1 MLKKKKCIGTIEL
14 LQGEPKI
21 ISDDIDDDLDPRT
34 IDRMLL
40 QIEEDCKRKFG
51 EKCVTSIIAKVK
63 AGSKEFDCCRLTESQ
78 NKDNKRDQDKDNKE
92 DQDEDNKEDQDEDNK
107 RVQDKD
113 NKRDKDKDNKRDQD
127 KDNKRDQ
134 DKDNKRDQDE
144 DNKRDQDE
152 DNKRDQDKDNKK
164 RQR

>member
-14 LQGEPKI
+14 LQREPKI
-21 ISDDIDDDLDPRT
+21 ISDNIDDDLDPRT

-63 AGSKEFDCCRLTESQ
+63 AGSKEFDCCRLTESL
-78 NKDNKRDQDKDNKE
+78 NKDNKRDQDE
-92 DQDEDNKEDQDEDNK
+92 
-107 RVQDKD
+107 
-113 NKRDKDKDNKRDQD
+113 DNKRDQD

-144 DNKRDQDE
+144 DNK
-152 DNKRDQDKDNKK
+152 K